1 MEYTADLKSAGGQP
15 PCRFES
21 GPGHHESHAR
31 RSLAQDRTRG
41 AVEVLHDRR
50 HNAIVNV
57 RMPLLLQTASTAHR
71 AAVAE
76 ASRAFA
82 SCIAVRRHDHG
93 TLACLG
99 SAR

>member
-1 MEYTADLKSAGGQP
+1 MVNSRIPLP
-15 PCRFES
+15 P
-21 GPGHHESHAR
+21 H
-31 RSLAQDRTRG
+31 
-41 AVEVLHDRR
+41 
-50 HNAIVNV
+50 
-57 RMPLLLQTASTAHR
+57 TASTAPR
-71 AAVAE
+71 APVAA